1 MGSLDLRRP
10 RPELDATL
18 WSQFPV
24 VPDRAQTRSLLRELA
39 VHIADVSSVPP
50 PGVFDDAARSPSF
63 ARVVAEFP
71 VEVCDA
77 DLLGVAYE
85 QLMASPER
93 RARGAHFTPIDV
105 ADAVVGCA
113 VGQLDLVS
121 CGSEISVWDPSA
133 GGGAF
138 LLAAAR
144 RIERD
149 TSLTRALI
157 VRHLYASDIDSLSL
171 DVCIAAVELWCGCT
185 ASPVTHVGDA
195 LLDLPDEW
203 PSDFDLIV
211 GNPPFLGQLTL
222 DTARDSHRR
231 DRLAAMYEGL
241 AGGYVDESGLFL
253 HLALSRMGPS
263 GVVSLVLP
271 ESMMATRDAGPIR
284 EHADRVA
291 SLAVLWIDEGQS
303 FDAAVDVVAPVLTA
317 QQPRGDGTTVLT
329 GTSTGREV
337 DRPADGLWAPLLAA
351 ARGVPIVR
359 APDETGVVSDLA
371 SVTAGFRQHF
381 YGLEGAVQEAD
392 AGNVGAHTA
401 VRLPQLVT
409 AGAIDTLF
417 LRWGSRAV
425 KFAGTRWL
433 APVVDLEEIADPLV
447 CAWFGERLVPKL
459 LLASQTKV
467 LEAVAD
473 PLGSLL
479 PSVPVL
485 SVEPRDAGDL
495 WKLAAV
501 LASPWVSA
509 WMASRSA
516 GSGLSSNAFRVRASE
531 VARIPLPADR
541 NAWDRGAL
549 LAEQAQGASSRN
561 DMTAYASTMRTLGD
575 TMMEAYGGFDRS
587 VIDWW
592 WDRLGVPQ
600 LSKDAAY

>member
-24 VPDRAQTRSLLRELA
+24 APDRAQTRSLLRELA
-39 VHIADVSSVPP
+39 VHIAEVRSVPP

-63 ARVVAEFP
+63 ARVAAAFP
-71 VEVCDA
+71 AEVCDA

-105 ADAVVGCA
+105 ADAVVDCA
-113 VGQLDLVS
+113 IGQLDPRS
-121 CGSEISVWDPSA
+121 FGNQIFVWDPSA

-144 RIERD
+144 RIERETD
-149 TSLTRALI
+149 LTRSQI
-157 VRHLYASDIDSLSL
+157 VQHLYASDIDPLAL
-171 DVCIAAVELWCGCT
+171 DVCLAAVELWCGCT
-185 ASPVTHVGDA
+185 ASPTTHVGDA

-211 GNPPFLGQLTL
+211 GNPPFLGQLTR

-231 DRLAAMYEGL
+231 DRLAAKYEGL

-253 HLALSRMGPS
+253 HLALSRMGAS

-271 ESMMATRDAGPIR
+271 ESILATRDAGPIR

-291 SLAVLWIDEGQS
+291 SFVVLWIDEGQS
-303 FDAAVDVVAPVLTA
+303 FDAAVDVVAPVFAA
-317 QQPRGDGTTVLT
+317 QQPRGDGTILIT
-329 GTSTGREV
+329 GTSTDREV
-337 DRPADGLWAPLLAA
+337 DRPTDGLWAPLLAA

-359 APDETGVVSDLA
+359 SPDKTGVVCDLA

-392 AGNVGAHTA
+392 AEKVGAQTS

-409 AGAIDTLF
+409 AGAIDTLC

-425 KFAGTRWL
+425 KFAGARWL
-433 APVVDLEEIADPLV
+433 APVVDLDKIADPLV
-447 CAWFGERLVPKL
+447 RAWFAERLVPKL

-473 PLGSLL
+473 PLGCLL

-485 SVEPRDAGDL
+485 SVEPSDNGDL
-495 WKLAAV
+495 WRLAAV
-501 LASPWVSA
+501 LASPWASA
-509 WMASRSA
+509 WMAARSA

-531 VARIPLPADR
+531 VGRIPLPADR

-549 LAEQAQGASSRN
+549 LAEEAQSASSRK
-561 DMTAYASTMRTLGD
+561 DITAYSAAMGMLGD
-575 TMMEAYGGFDRS
+575 TMMEAYGDFDRS

-592 WDRLGVPQ
+592 WDRLGAPE
-600 LSKDAAY
+600 LSEDAAY

>member
-24 VPDRAQTRSLLRELA
+24 APDRAQTRSLLRELA
-39 VHIADVSSVPP
+39 LHIADVRSVPP
-50 PGVFDDAARSPSF
+50 PGVFDDAERSPSL
-63 ARVVAEFP
+63 ARVAAQFP
-71 VEVCDA
+71 AEVCDA

-85 QLMASPER
+85 HLMASPER
-93 RARGAHFTPIDV
+93 RVRGAHFTPVEV
-105 ADAVVGCA
+105 ADAVVECA
-113 VGQLDLVS
+113 IGQLDLRSSGNEVL
-121 CGSEISVWDPSA
+121 VWDPSA

-144 RIERD
+144 RIESETD
-149 TSLTRALI
+149 LTRAQI
-157 VRHLYASDIDSLSL
+157 VRRLYASDIDPLAL
-171 DVCIAAVELWCGCT
+171 DVCVAAVELWCGCT
-185 ASPVTHVGDA
+185 ASPTTHVGDA
-195 LLDLPDEW
+195 LLDLPDGW

-222 DTARDSHRR
+222 DTARDSLRR
-231 DRLAAMYEGL
+231 DRLAAKYAGL

-271 ESMMATRDAGPIR
+271 ESMLATRDAGPIR

-291 SLAVLWIDEGQS
+291 SFSMLWIDEGQS

-317 QQPRGDGTTVLT
+317 QQPRGDGTVVVT
-329 GTSTGREV
+329 GTSTDREV
-337 DRPADGLWAPLLAA
+337 DRPTEGVWAPLLAA

-359 APDETGVVSDLA
+359 TPDNAGVVRDLA

-381 YGLEGAVQEAD
+381 YGLDGAVQEAGPGD
-392 AGNVGAHTA
+392 AGTPTSVN
-401 VRLPQLVT
+401 LPQLVT
-409 AGAIDTLF
+409 AGAIDSLC

-425 KFAGTRWL
+425 KFAGNRWL
-433 APVVDLEEIADPLV
+433 APVVDLDEIADPLV
-447 CAWFGERLVPKL
+447 RTWFEERLVPKL

-467 LEAVAD
+467 LEAVVD
-473 PLGSLL
+473 PLGHLL

-485 SVEPRDAGDL
+485 SVEPRNGGDL
-495 WKLAAV
+495 WRLAAV
-501 LASPWVSA
+501 LSSPWVSTWIA
-509 WMASRSA
+509 ARSA

-531 VARIPLPADR
+531 VSRIPLPSDH
-541 NAWDRGAL
+541 NAWDRGAV
-549 LAEQAQGASSRN
+549 LAEQAQSASSRK
-561 DMTAYASTMRTLGD
+561 DSPAYFSAMRTLGD
-575 TMMEAYGGFDRS
+575 TMMEAYGVFDRS

-592 WDRLGVPQ
+592 WGRLGAPQ
-600 LSKDAAY
+600 LPKDAAY